1 MRFCQALPF
10 WKFVRGLTPLSQQKW
25 GGGRRW
31 GAHYVCQKR
40 LQINSE
46 GCFKPLFNS
55 IKPALIQVV
64 FHVGDRFWEREN
76 RRPKNYKAIFF
87 FQNNF
92 YSLKA
97 HAYYFTVII
106 YLAPCRA
113 AKLDIFTHFMFTNI
127 GIRCG
132 QSTNSLIY
140 VYSIQVP
147 SCFLWMLD
155 HTRDCTSSYYHP
167 PPQKKFCITPC

>member
-1 MRFCQALPF
+1 MTAFGSEKIGA
-10 WKFVRGLTPLSQQKW
+10 QK
-25 GGGRRW
+25 
-31 GAHYVCQKR
+31 
-40 LQINSE
+40 I
-46 GCFKPLFNS
+46 
-55 IKPALIQVV
+55 IKQ
-64 FHVGDRFWEREN
+64 F
-76 RRPKNYKAIFF
+76 FF

-113 AKLDIFTHFMFTNI
+113 AKLDIFTHFIFTNI

-132 QSTNSLIY
+132 QSINSLIY

-167 PPQKKFCITPC
+167 SSKKISVLPPVKIFRRLWTNLGMSGETWPHLTKREVLVSSFLESLFACKKLNCSTVPPFNERVIAGTWL